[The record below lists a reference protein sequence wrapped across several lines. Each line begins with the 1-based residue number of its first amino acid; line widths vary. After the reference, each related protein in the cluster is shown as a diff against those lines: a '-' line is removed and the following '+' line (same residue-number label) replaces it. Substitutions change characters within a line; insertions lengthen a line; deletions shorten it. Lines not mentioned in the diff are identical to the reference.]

1 MKFKNILKYVFPFAI
16 AAIAVPVALT
26 SCSTNNTTNTTKT
39 VTQKK
44 FKSEVTATNKT
55 TNLKSSDNTSSDT
68 TLILDPNA
76 NPNAMNEAQATF
88 KTLDQ
93 NELQTDFNNVLT
105 KFFKTYEYE
114 AEFDSGNV
122 EIEIESDLEKI
133 EVKNYNPE
141 TLTATLSVTYEV
153 EKEVDSDK
161 KNEESK
167 TKVLETQEKTLQL
180 KPQFATY
187 AEIKSIEKML
197 IDADK
202 KDSETSSNFSTDI
215 DDLIELYIGDK
226 EDNEKSIFE
235 QVEAFS
241 LQNQNKLGGLLGYE
255 IKLSDLSYTPSSN
268 NTNPKSSTNNTNEM
282 TIFAPSSII
291 TEFYVPDQ
299 VINGIDLT
307 FDYSKLSQKTIDD
320 VKKIN
325 SKETLNEIL
334 MVAIPS
340 STAVQSVAV
349 TETVVNNE
357 PSTVDTTRGTST
369 PSTTVETLDVIIKF
383 GSSNTPNENV
393 ETKESNNNET
403 NQEITEVKLLIKT
416 SWLKQTTNSTPTK

>member
-1 MKFKNILKYVFPFAI
+1 
-16 AAIAVPVALT
+16 
-26 SCSTNNTTNTTKT
+26 
-39 VTQKK
+39 
-44 FKSEVTATNKT
+44 
-55 TNLKSSDNTSSDT
+55 
-68 TLILDPNA
+68 
-76 NPNAMNEAQATF
+76 MNEAQATF

-122 EIEIESDLEKI
+122 EVEIESELEKI

-141 TLTATLSVTYEV
+141 TLTATLNVTYEV
-153 EKEVDSDK
+153 EKEVDNDK
-161 KNEESK
+161 KDEESK

-241 LQNQNKLGGLLGYE
+241 LQNENKLGGLLGYE

-268 NTNPKSSTNNTNEM
+268 NTNPKSTTNNENEM
-282 TIFAPSSII
+282 TIFAPSSVI

-340 STAVQSVAV
+340 ATNVQSVAV

-357 PSTVDTTRGTST
+357 PSTVDTTESTT

-393 ETKESNNNET
+393 EAKESNNNNET

-416 SWLKQTTNSTPTK
+416 S

>member
-1 MKFKNILKYVFPFAI
+1 MKFKNILKYVFPFVI
-16 AAIAVPVALT
+16 AAIAIPVALT
-26 SCSTNNTTNTTKT
+26 SCSTNNTTNKAKT

-44 FKSEVTATNKT
+44 FKSEVTTTNKT

-161 KNEESK
+161 KDEESK

-357 PSTVDTTRGTST
+357 PSTVDTTGGTST

-416 SWLKQTTNSTPTK
+416 SWLKQTTNNTPTK